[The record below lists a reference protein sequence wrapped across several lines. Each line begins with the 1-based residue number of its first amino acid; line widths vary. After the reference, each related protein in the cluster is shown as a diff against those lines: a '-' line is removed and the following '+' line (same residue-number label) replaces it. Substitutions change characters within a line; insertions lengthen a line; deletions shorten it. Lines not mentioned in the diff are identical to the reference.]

1 VTKRPNP
8 PSNKRITADCS
19 CSSTSGSFAKPL
31 QYLTRQEGGLVFLL
45 EAMVLLLQVIVP
57 VMTLH
62 LHSLRLDVTVI
73 QQQFH
78 LLRAP
83 IWVHSHRLVY
93 APAAAQPRW
102 NEQAL
107 PVECLCKFY
116 HSGDMFGSVT
126 VYVTQNFHTVNR
138 TYLSCSPVS
147 IVSRN
152 RSEAAKPR

>member
-8 PSNKRITADCS
+8 PSNKRITAGCS
-19 CSSTSGSFAKPL
+19 CSSTSGSFVKPL

-45 EAMVLLLQVIVP
+45 EAMLLLLQVIVP

-62 LHSLRLDVTVI
+62 LHSLRLDVAVI
-73 QQQFH
+73 QQQLH

-107 PVECLCKFY
+107 PVECLFKFY
-116 HSGDMFGSVT
+116 PSGDMSGSVP
-126 VYVTQNFHTVNR
+126 VYVTQGFHTINR
-138 TYLSCSPVS
+138 AGLSCSLVS

-152 RSEAAKPR
+152 RSGAAKPQ